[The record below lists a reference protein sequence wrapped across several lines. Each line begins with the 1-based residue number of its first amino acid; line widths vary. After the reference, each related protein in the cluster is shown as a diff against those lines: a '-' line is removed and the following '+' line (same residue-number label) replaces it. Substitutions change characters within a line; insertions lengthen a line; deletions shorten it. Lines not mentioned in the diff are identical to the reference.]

1 MLPAV
6 AGVFLL
12 PVLEEGRGSGPAQIP
27 SADLRKRNGADRYL
41 SEAELR
47 EMIINVDGQA
57 GE

>member
-1 MLPAV
+1 MML
-6 AGVFLL
+6 LL
-12 PVLEEGRGSGPAQIP
+12 PESEERPGLRPPHIP
-27 SADLRKRNGADRYL
+27 SADPWKRNGADRYL